1 MNQMLELFVKDF
13 KAATIKS
20 CNDQLTNSP
29 QKKKEVSTNISQ
41 EKELNGNHR
50 TEKCNNEITK

>member
-1 MNQMLELFVKDF
+1 MLELFVKDF